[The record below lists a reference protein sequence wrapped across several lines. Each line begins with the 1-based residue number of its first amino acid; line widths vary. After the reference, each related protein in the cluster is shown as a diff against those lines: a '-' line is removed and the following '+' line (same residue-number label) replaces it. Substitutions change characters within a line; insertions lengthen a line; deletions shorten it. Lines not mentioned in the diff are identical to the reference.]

1 MFNEFI
7 YFYYEIIPK
16 PVIKMAAS
24 FKSNNTT
31 SSTQKLTL
39 KSQVAIWESPNIV
52 TKPLSVLR
60 KTKWHTHMEDY

>member
-31 SSTQKLTL
+31 SSTQTLTL
-39 KSQVAIWESPNIV
+39 KSQVAKV
-52 TKPLSVLR
+52 TKHLSVLR